1 MISELSLEG
10 YLLVKDYY
18 EILSVKKN
26 ASNKDIKK
34 AYRKLALKFHPDR
47 AKESGM
53 NPKVAE
59 EKFKEIG
66 EAYSVLSDTEKRQQ
80 YDQFGPERF
89 AQFARGGTGGV
100 RMDIDPFE
108 IFSQFFGG
116 GGPNDFFSAFRTGG
130 SPFASGSGFKTT
142 MRPQRGQ
149 DIKISL
155 KIKISELEGKTT
167 SLKKTISLNRKY
179 RDGTV
184 KKEKIRIPIPP
195 NIINGKVLRVA
206 GKGNPGKMGGS
217 AGDLL
222 AEISLIDDILEI
234 PVSIFLAIRGSDL
247 TIKTPTGEELSGY
260 IPKNT
265 QENTILTFNT
275 IDAKNKKIK
284 VKYQYPRTLTK
295 DQEDLLTKLHEL
307 EIKK

>member
-1 MISELSLEG
+1 M
-10 YLLVKDYY
+10 VKDYY
-18 EILSVKKN
+18 EILGVLKT
-26 ASNKDIKK
+26 ASKKDIKK
-34 AYRKLALKFHPDR
+34 AYRKLALKYHPDR

-53 NPKVAE
+53 NPEIAE

-66 EAYSVLSDTEKRQQ
+66 EAYSVLSDAEKRQQ

-89 AQFARGGTGGV
+89 SQFTRGGPGGF

-116 GGPNDFFSAFRTGG
+116 SGPNDFFSSFRTGG
-130 SPFASGSGFKTT
+130 PPFSGESGFRST

-149 DIKISL
+149 DIKITL
-155 KIKISELEGKTT
+155 KIKLSEIEGRTT
-167 SLKKTISLNRKY
+167 PLKKTINLNRRY
-179 RDGTV
+179 QDGTV

-195 NIINGKVLRVA
+195 NIKDKKVLRIA
-206 GKGNPGKMGGS
+206 GKGNQGKMGGS

-222 AEISLIDDILEI
+222 AEVSLIDDILEI

-247 TIKTPTGEELSGY
+247 TIRTPTGEELSGY

-265 QENTILTFNT
+265 QNNAILTFNT
-275 IDAKNKKIK
+275 DNNKIKKIR
-284 VKYQYPRTLTK
+284 VKYQYPRALTK
-295 DQEDLLTKLHEL
+295 DQEDLLTRLHEL
-307 EIKK
+307 ETKK